1 MRCLSSQFNPLHL
14 QLDDQQRHLEL
25 SYVEQRHLELSS
37 LELNRL
43 VLVKTSPVQFHHRR
57 PVVADRQLSAL
68 PTLPITGT
76 APAKTLGLVFLD
88 VNVTDYATL
97 GATVLPGY
105 QVILI
110 RPGADPIGLISTVLS
125 QHQQLSSMHLVCH
138 GAPGQL
144 NWADRVMDRAAIE
157 HQQFA
162 IQQWSLA
169 LAKDATILLYGCEVG
184 SGHAG
189 VKLIQRLSELTGA
202 QVAASSTRV
211 GQAAQGGNWQL
222 DVCTGDANTVPLA
235 FDAAT
240 LETYTGILFNPII
253 QLNNFADS
261 SFFSLNG
268 NARQVGGAL
277 QLTDNQTLQRGSSFY
292 VTPLQIDGGTS
303 FSTQFQFS
311 LTGPTRGDGFTF
323 MLQNSA
329 QGVAALGSDGG
340 NLGYGGLEKSVAIK
354 FDTFQNIGLD
364 LSNNF
369 VALVENGDISTTLA
383 QQNAS
388 FDLHYGGLVTAWVD
402 YSALSGQLAVY
413 LSQSGAKPG
422 EALFSQAINLA
433 GLVGNA
439 AYVGFSSGTGAA
451 SSLATLTN
459 WQLTTQAASASEPPP
474 AVARQTLDLT
484 ALLSG
489 DALQLNGSAVAPLN
503 STLQLTPD
511 RQQQRGSAFAITPIQ
526 IADRTSFQTQFQFRI
541 DGLAGTN
548 GGDGFTFVLQNS
560 GEGSATLGGQGG
572 NLGYG
577 GINRSVAIKFDTF
590 KNGTFDLSD
599 NSVGILTDGDITAA
613 IGGSQAAPFD
623 LNNGSLATAWVEYDG
638 IAKALSV
645 FLSQDGVK
653 PGTAVLSQTID
664 LTAVLGNRAY
674 VGFTGGTGGISSR
687 TTITSWQFAAA
698 PGTPAPGTGDGLR
711 AEYFDNADFT
721 NLKLVRIGD
730 TINFNW
736 LGGSPVPVVEIDTF
750 SVRWTGQVQALYDET
765 YTFYAPTGQRERLL
779 VDGQLLIDT
788 VDNPAGNQFGA
799 LQLTAGQLYNLQ
811 LEYYDQTGPA
821 TISLDWSSLSQ
832 VRQVIPQSQL
842 YTVTENRGTI
852 GFGTAFLDL
861 REGTDDAV
869 IEIDRLGGTDGYAT
883 VTIAANEATATLGV
897 RYTTPIDFD
906 TLLPSDS
913 VTFKPGET
921 VKKLRVPIINDAI
934 IQPNQYFSLGI
945 ADVVGSLLATPRSVR
960 ITILDDDGQPTFS
973 FKEKDFTVIENG
985 ALAVVIVQRT
995 GDLTQ
1000 AVSVNY
1006 STANGTAV
1014 DGTDYVGAAGVL
1026 NFAVN
1031 QAQQTFTVQ
1040 IKDNAIVNPNKT
1052 INLTLTALPD
1062 SKLGVQKTAVL
1073 TILDDDGTGTF
1084 KTETFLTGLVK
1095 PTAFVWS
1102 QDNQYMFVA
1111 QKGGIVRAAKN
1122 GVLQATPVIDISD
1135 DVNEFQDRGMI
1146 GIAINPDFA
1155 NNPYLYLT
1163 YTYDP
1168 PEAANGVGLA
1178 ARDAAGNRP
1187 SRLVRITVTTDAQG
1201 RLVADP
1207 NSQLVLLG
1215 KNSTW
1220 ANTSHPEIDSTIDL
1234 GTAPSGQNPDG
1245 SWIQDYLN
1253 TDSVSH
1259 SIGMAAFGP
1268 DGMLYVSNGDGTSFN
1283 AQDNRALRVQ
1293 DLTSLSG
1300 KLLRIDP
1307 NTGQGLGDNPFFDGN
1322 ADSNQSKV
1330 YNYGFRN
1337 PFRFTF
1343 DPVTGF
1349 PVIGDVGWNN
1359 FEELNTGG
1367 PGKNF
1372 GWPFY
1377 EGGADGANFP
1387 TVKYSNLPQ
1396 AQAYYANPGANLT
1409 APIFTLDHNGGSS
1422 AIAVGDFYTGTAYPA
1437 IYKNSLFVADLV
1449 NGTVQTLTLNA
1460 TGQVTNARLFPLTA
1474 PGAVYFKTGA
1484 DGDVYFA
1491 NLYGGKIQR
1500 WVPV

>member
-1 MRCLSSQFNPLHL
+1 MRSLSRQFVTLCSTLNN
-14 QLDDQQRHLEL
+14 QQQYLDQTDSARSDGAGHAWG
-25 SYVEQRHLELSS
+25 
-37 LELNRL
+37 
-43 VLVKTSPVQFHHRR
+43 
-57 PVVADRQLSAL
+57 ADRGINVIAPQLIAAQQSDQGESVAGDRQSAL
-68 PTLPITGT
+68 ERAATI
-76 APAKTLGLVFLD
+76 GLVFLD
-88 VNVTDYATL
+88 LDVPDYASL
-97 GATVLPGY
+97 AAAVRPGY
-105 QVILI
+105 HVILMQ
-110 RPGADPIGLISTVLS
+110 PGLDPIGQISAALA
-125 QHQQLSSMHLVCH
+125 QYQQLSSLHLIGH

-144 NWADRVMDRAAIE
+144 NWSAHVTDQAAIE
-157 HQQFA
+157 DQRFS

-169 LAKDATILLYGCEVG
+169 LAADATILLYGCEVG
-184 SGHAG
+184 AGRSGAA
-189 VKLIQRLSELTGA
+189 LIERLSQLTGA

-222 DVCTGDANTVPLA
+222 DVCTGNPDAVVLA

-240 LETYTGILFNPII
+240 LQAYSGVLFNPII
-253 QLNNFADS
+253 QLDSFADS
-261 SFFSLNG
+261 NFFSLNG

-311 LTGPTRGDGFTF
+311 LTGPIRGDGFTF
-323 MLQNSA
+323 MLQNAS
-329 QGVAALGSDGG
+329 QGVTALGSDGG

-354 FDTFQNIGLD
+354 FDTFQNGSLD

-369 VALVENGDISTTLA
+369 VALVNNGDIITTLA
-383 QQNAS
+383 SQNAS
-388 FDLHYGGLVTAWVD
+388 FDLHNSGLITAWVD
-402 YSALSGQLAVY
+402 YDATVQQIAVY
-413 LSQSGAKPG
+413 LSQTGAKPG
-422 EALFSQAINLA
+422 QAMFSQAIDLA
-433 GLVGNA
+433 GILGSQ
-439 AYVGFSSGTGAA
+439 AYVGFSGSTGAA
-451 SSLATLTN
+451 SSLATIAN
-459 WQLTTQAASASEPPP
+459 WQLTTQQAAASEPPP
-474 AVARQTLDLT
+474 AADRQTLDLAT
-484 ALLSG
+484 LLSG
-489 DALQLNGSAVAPLN
+489 DALQLNGAAVAPLN

-511 RQQQRGSAFAITPIQ
+511 RQQQRGSAFATTPIQ

-541 DGLAGTN
+541 DGQAGTN

-560 GEGSATLGGQGG
+560 GEGAVALGGQGG

-577 GINRSVAIKFDTF
+577 GIGNSVAIKFDTF
-590 KNGTFDLSD
+590 KNGSFDLND
-599 NSVGILTDGDITAA
+599 NSVGILTGGDITAA
-613 IGGSQAAPFD
+613 VGGSQAVPFD
-623 LNNGSLATAWVEYDG
+623 LNSGALATAWVEYDG
-638 IAKALSV
+638 ITNLLSV
-645 FLSQDGVK
+645 FLAQDGVK
-653 PGTAVLSQTID
+653 PGTATISQTID
-664 LTAVLGNRAY
+664 LTTILGNRAY
-674 VGFTGGTGGISSR
+674 VGFTGGTGGVASR
-687 TTITSWQFAAA
+687 TTITNWQFAAA
-698 PGTPAPGTGDGLR
+698 PGTPAPGTGNGLR

-721 NLKLVRIGD
+721 NLKLIRVDD
-730 TINFNW
+730 TVNFNW
-736 LGGSPVPVVEIDTF
+736 LGGSPVPVVAVDTF
-750 SVRWTGQVQALYDET
+750 SVRWSGQVQALYDET
-765 YTFYAPTGQRERLL
+765 YTFYAPTGQAERLY

-788 VDNPAGNQFGA
+788 VANPAGNQFGA
-799 LQLTAGQLYNLQ
+799 LQLTAGKLYNLQ

-821 TISLDWSSLSQ
+821 AISLDWASTSQ
-832 VRQVIPQSQL
+832 VRQVIPKSQL

-852 GFGTAFLDL
+852 GFGTAFLDI
-861 REGTDDAV
+861 REDAGDAV

-883 VTIAANEATATLGV
+883 VGFSANEATATLGARFLNPV
-897 RYTTPIDFD
+897 DYD
-906 TLLPSDS
+906 TLLAADS

-921 VKKLRVPIINDAI
+921 VKKIRVPIVNDAF
-934 IQPNQYFSLGI
+934 IQPDQYFSLGI
-945 ADVVGSLLATPRSVR
+945 ASVEGSLLATPRSVR
-960 ITILDDDGQPTFS
+960 ITILDDDGQATFS
-973 FKEKDFTVIENG
+973 FKEKDYSVVENG
-985 ALAVVIVQRT
+985 GLATIIVQRT

-1000 AVSVNY
+1000 AASVNY
-1006 STANGTAV
+1006 STANGTALN
-1014 DGTDYVGAAGVL
+1014 GADYVGAVGVL
-1026 NFAVN
+1026 NFAAN
-1031 QAQQTFTVQ
+1031 EAQQSFTV
-1040 IKDNAIVNPNKT
+1040 KVNDNAVVNPNKT
-1052 INLTLTALPD
+1052 VNLALTVLPG
-1062 SKLGVQKTAVL
+1062 SKLGVQNTALL

-1084 KTETFLTGLVK
+1084 KTETFITGLVK

-1111 QKGGIVRAAKN
+1111 QKGGVVKVAKA
-1122 GVLQATPVIDISD
+1122 GVLQNASVIDLSD
-1135 DVNEFQDRGMI
+1135 EVNEYQDRGMI
-1146 GIAINPDFA
+1146 GIAINPNFA
-1155 NNPYLYLT
+1155 TNPYLYLS

-1168 PEAANGVGLA
+1168 PEAANGAGLA

-1187 SRLVRITVTTDAQG
+1187 SRLVRVTVTTNAQG
-1201 RLVADP
+1201 QLVADP
-1207 NSQLVLLG
+1207 NSKLILLG

-1220 ANTSHPEIDSTIDL
+1220 ANTSRPDIDSTVDL

-1245 SWIQDYLN
+1245 SWIEDYLN

-1268 DGMLYVSNGDGTSFN
+1268 DGALYVSNGDGTSFN

-1307 NTGQGLGDNPFFDGN
+1307 NTGQGLNDNPFFDGN
-1322 ADSNQSKV
+1322 ANSNKSKV

-1359 FEELNTGG
+1359 WEEIDTGG

-1377 EGGADGANFP
+1377 EGGDNGQSFP
-1387 TVKYSNLPQ
+1387 TVRYSNLPQ

-1409 APIFTLDHNGGSS
+1409 APIFAIDHNGGSS
-1422 AIAVGDFYTGTAYPA
+1422 AIAVGDFYSGNTYPA
-1437 IYKNSLFVADLV
+1437 IYKNALFVADLV
-1449 NGTVQTLTLNA
+1449 DGTVKTLTLGAN
-1460 TGQVTNARLFPLTA
+1460 GQVTNTRLFPLTA